1 LRITKKGAGNL
12 KKQSENYDMIMFAI
26 RKYIGG
32 DRIIW
37 AVIFVLSLYSLLSV
51 YSTSGILVFRNPGS
65 SPTYYVFRH
74 GLLLMAGLF
83 MVYLTHLIPYRYFS
97 RLSQVLVII
106 VIPLLI
112 ATLIIGEDVNQASR
126 RLEVLGFTFQT
137 SDLAKLALIMY
148 IARLL
153 SQKQNEISDL
163 RKAFLPMIIPVV
175 IICMLIM
182 PEDLST
188 AFILMST
195 CVILMFIGRIRKRYL
210 ALACFAGVFV
220 IASYI
225 GIVVLTDNETKVPA
239 RIETSV
245 DAGEET
251 RVPTWWNRI
260 KAFFNKESEPYQV
273 EQAKIAIASGG
284 FLGKFPGNSTQRN
297 FLPHSYSD
305 YIYAVIIE
313 EYGLFLGGI
322 PILLLYLIL
331 LYRAGVLVRKS
342 TRTFQAFLAVGLA
355 LGLVLQAMV
364 HMAVA
369 VNLLPVTG
377 QPLPLVSMGGTS
389 RIMTCI
395 SLGII
400 LSVSKGIMEQQRLE
414 SEAATK

>member
-1 LRITKKGAGNL
+1 
-12 KKQSENYDMIMFAI
+12 MFAI

-65 SPTYYVFRH
+65 SPIYYIFRH

-83 MVYLTHLIPYRYFS
+83 MVYLTHLVPYQYFS
-97 RLSQVLVII
+97 RLSQVLVIL

-112 ATLIIGEDVNQASR
+112 VTLIYGEDVNQASR

-148 IARLL
+148 VARLL
-153 SQKQNEISDL
+153 SQKQNEIRDL
-163 RKAFLPMIIPVV
+163 KKAFLPMIIPVG
-175 IICMLIM
+175 IICVLIM

-188 AFILMST
+188 ALILLAT
-195 CVILMFIGRIRKRYL
+195 CVILMYIGRIRKRYL
-210 ALACFAGVFV
+210 VLGCLAGIIV
-220 IASYI
+220 IGSYI
-225 GIVVLTDNETKVPA
+225 GIILLTNN
-239 RIETSV
+239 
-245 DAGEET
+245 ET
-251 RVPTWWNRI
+251 RVPTWEKRWKTFI
-260 KAFFNKESEPYQV
+260 HKESEPYQV

-313 EYGLFLGGI
+313 EYGLILGGI

-342 TRTFQAFLAVGLA
+342 TRTFPAFLAVGLT

-377 QPLPLVSMGGTS
+377 QPLPLVSMGGIS
-389 RIMTCI
+389 RILTCI

-400 LSVSKGIMEQQRLE
+400 LSVSKGIIEQQRLE
-414 SEAATK
+414 SEAATT

>member
-1 LRITKKGAGNL
+1 V
-12 KKQSENYDMIMFAI
+12 FAI

-37 AVIFVLSLYSLLSV
+37 AVIIVLSLYSLLSV

-74 GLLLMAGLF
+74 GILLMAGLF
-83 MVYLTHLIPYRYFS
+83 MVYLTHLVPYRYFS
-97 RLSQVLVII
+97 RLSQLLMII

-112 ATLIIGEDVNQASR
+112 VTFFFGEDVNQATR
-126 RLEVLGFTFQT
+126 RLQVPLLGFTFQT
-137 SDLAKLALIMY
+137 SDLAKLALIVY
-148 IARLL
+148 VARLL
-153 SQKQNEISDL
+153 SHKQNDIKDL
-163 RKAFLPMIIPVV
+163 KKAFLPIMVPVG
-175 IICMLIM
+175 IICVLIM

-188 AFILMST
+188 ALILMAT
-195 CVILMFIGRIRKRYL
+195 CVILMYIGRIKMSYL
-210 ALACFAGVFV
+210 LLLCVAGIFV
-220 IASYI
+220 ISLYA
-225 GIVVLTDNETKVPA
+225 GISLLTQKENRA
-239 RIETSV
+239 
-245 DAGEET
+245 
-251 RVPTWWNRI
+251 PTWWSRVESH
-260 KAFFNKESEPYQV
+260 FDKETESYQV
-273 EQAKIAIASGG
+273 EQAKIAVASGG
-284 FLGKFPGNSTQRN
+284 ILGKFPGNSTQRN

-313 EYGLFLGGI
+313 EYGLLLGGI
-322 PILLLYLIL
+322 PILLMYLIL

-342 TRTFQAFLAVGLA
+342 TRTFPAFLAVGLT

-389 RIMTCI
+389 RIITCI

-400 LSVSKGIMEQQRLE
+400 LSVSKGIIEQQRLE
-414 SEAATK
+414 SEAATT

>member
-1 LRITKKGAGNL
+1 
-12 KKQSENYDMIMFAI
+12 MFAI

-37 AVIFVLSLYSLLSV
+37 AVIIVLSLYSLLSV

-74 GLLLMAGLF
+74 GILLMAGLF
-83 MVYLTHLIPYRYFS
+83 MVYLSHLIPYRYFS
-97 RLSQVLVII
+97 RLSQFLVIM

-112 ATLIIGEDVNQASR
+112 VTLIFGEDVNQASR
-126 RLEVLGFTFQT
+126 RLEVPLLGFTFQT

-148 IARLL
+148 VARLL

-163 RKAFLPMIIPVV
+163 KKAFLPMIIPVG
-175 IICMLIM
+175 IICVLIM

-188 AFILMST
+188 ALILLVT
-195 CVILMFIGRIRKRYL
+195 CVILMFIGRVKLSHLTLLCL
-210 ALACFAGVFV
+210 AGIFV
-220 IASYI
+220 IGSYV
-225 GIVVLTDNETKVPA
+225 GIILLSKNEA
-239 RIETSV
+239 RVATWERRLEIFFDKET
-245 DAGEET
+245 
-251 RVPTWWNRI
+251 
-260 KAFFNKESEPYQV
+260 ESYQV
-273 EQAKIAIASGG
+273 EQAKIAIAGGG

-313 EYGLFLGGI
+313 EYGLLLGGI
-322 PILLLYLIL
+322 PILLMYLIL

-342 TRTFQAFLAVGLA
+342 TRTFPAFLAVGLT

-400 LSVSKGIMEQQRLE
+400 LSVSKGIKEQQRLE
-414 SEAATK
+414 SEASRT

>member
-1 LRITKKGAGNL
+1 
-12 KKQSENYDMIMFAI
+12 MFAI

-37 AVIFVLSLYSLLSV
+37 AVIIVLSLYSLLSV

-65 SPTYYVFRH
+65 SPIYYVFRH
-74 GLLLMAGLF
+74 GILLMVGLC
-83 MVYLTHLIPYRYFS
+83 MVYLTHLVPYRYFS
-97 RLSQVLVII
+97 RLSQILVIF

-112 ATLIIGEDVNQASR
+112 ATLIIGEDVNQANR

-148 IARLL
+148 VARML
-153 SQKQNEISDL
+153 SQKQNEITDFK
-163 RKAFLPMIIPVV
+163 KAFLPMIIPVV

-188 AFILMST
+188 AFILMAT

-210 ALACFAGVFV
+210 VLACLAGIIV
-220 IASYI
+220 IGSYI
-225 GIVVLTDNETKVPA
+225 GIVVLINNETRVPA
-239 RIETSV
+239 SNETSV
-245 DAGEET
+245 PASNET
-251 RVPTWWNRI
+251 RVPTWTKRWRI
-260 KAFFNKESEPYQV
+260 FINKESEPYQV
-273 EQAKIAIASGG
+273 EQAKIAVASGG

-313 EYGLFLGGI
+313 EYGLILGGI

-331 LYRAGVLVRKS
+331 IYRAGVLVRKS

-355 LGLVLQAMV
+355 LGLVLQAIV

-369 VNLLPVTG
+369 VDLLPVTG

-400 LSVSKGIMEQQRLE
+400 LSVSKGIIEQQRLE
-414 SEAATK
+414 SETATK

>member
-1 LRITKKGAGNL
+1 
-12 KKQSENYDMIMFAI
+12 MFSI

-37 AVIFVLSLYSLLSV
+37 AVIIVLSLYSLLSV

-74 GLLLMAGLF
+74 GILLMAGMF
-83 MVYLTHLIPYRYFS
+83 MVYLTHLVPYRYFS
-97 RLSQVLVII
+97 RLSQFLVVI
-106 VIPLLI
+106 VVPLLI
-112 ATLIIGEDVNQASR
+112 ITLIFGEDVNQASR
-126 RLEVLGFTFQT
+126 RLEVPLLGFTFQT
-137 SDLAKLALIMY
+137 SDLAKLALIMFV
-148 IARLL
+148 ARLL
-153 SQKQNEISDL
+153 SQKQNEIKDL
-163 RKAFLPMIIPVV
+163 KKAFLPIIIPVSIV
-175 IICMLIM
+175 CVLIM

-188 AFILMST
+188 ALILLATCMILMY
-195 CVILMFIGRIRKRYL
+195 IGRIKMSYL
-210 ALACFAGVFV
+210 VLLCLEGMIVLGSFV
-220 IASYI
+220 
-225 GIVVLTDNETKVPA
+225 GISMLVHKEGRVTTWERRMEIFLDKET
-239 RIETSV
+239 
-245 DAGEET
+245 
-251 RVPTWWNRI
+251 
-260 KAFFNKESEPYQV
+260 ESYQV
-273 EQAKIAIASGG
+273 EQAKIAIAGG
-284 FLGKFPGNSTQRN
+284 GILGKFPGNSTQRN

-313 EYGLFLGGI
+313 EYGLLLGGL

-342 TRTFQAFLAVGLA
+342 TRTFPAFLAVGLT

-389 RIMTCI
+389 RIITCI

-400 LSVSKGIMEQQRLE
+400 LSVSKGIIEQQRLE
-414 SEAATK
+414 RAAATT

>member
-1 LRITKKGAGNL
+1 
-12 KKQSENYDMIMFAI
+12 MFAI

-37 AVIFVLSLYSLLSV
+37 AVIIILSLYSLLSV

-65 SPTYYVFRH
+65 STAYYVFRH
-74 GLLLMAGLF
+74 GILLLAGLF
-83 MVYLTHLIPYRYFS
+83 MVYLTHLVPYRYFS
-97 RLSQVLVII
+97 RLSQLLVII
-106 VIPLLI
+106 VIPLLLI
-112 ATLIIGEDVNQASR
+112 TLFFGEEVNQASR
-126 RLEVLGFTFQT
+126 RLEVPVFGFTFQT
-137 SDLAKLALIMY
+137 SDLAKLALIVY
-148 IARLL
+148 VARLL
-153 SQKQNEISDL
+153 SQKQNEITDL
-163 RKAFLPMIIPVV
+163 KKTIIPMV
-175 IICMLIM
+175 IPVGLICVLIM

-188 AFILMST
+188 ALILLAT
-195 CVILMFIGRIRKRYL
+195 CVILMYIGRVRMKHLVLLCL
-210 ALACFAGVFV
+210 AGITVVVIFAG
-220 IASYI
+220 ISL
-225 GIVVLTDNETKVPA
+225 LTQKDNRA
-239 RIETSV
+239 
-245 DAGEET
+245 
-251 RVPTWWNRI
+251 PTWWKRI
-260 KAFFNKESEPYQV
+260 ESHFDKEEEPYQV

-284 FLGKFPGNSTQRN
+284 ILGKFPGNSTQRN

-342 TRTFQAFLAVGLA
+342 TRTFPAFLAVGLT

-369 VNLLPVTG
+369 VDLIPVTG

-400 LSVSKGIMEQQRLE
+400 LSVSKGIKEQQQLE
-414 SEAATK
+414 SEGAKT

>member
-1 LRITKKGAGNL
+1 
-12 KKQSENYDMIMFAI
+12 MFAI

-37 AVIFVLSLYSLLSV
+37 AVIIVLSLYSLLSV

-74 GLLLMAGLF
+74 GILLMAGLF

-97 RLSQVLVII
+97 RLSQFLVII
-106 VIPLLI
+106 VVPLLI
-112 ATLIIGEDVNQASR
+112 VTLIFGEDVNQATR
-126 RLEVLGFTFQT
+126 RLEVPLLGFTFQT
-137 SDLAKLALIMY
+137 SDLAKLALIVY
-148 IARLL
+148 VARLL
-153 SQKQNEISDL
+153 SQKQNDIKDL
-163 RKAFLPMIIPVV
+163 KKAFIPIMLPVG
-175 IICMLIM
+175 IICVLIM

-188 AFILMST
+188 ALILMAT
-195 CVILMFIGRIRKRYL
+195 CVILMYIGRIKIGHL
-210 ALACFAGVFV
+210 LLFCAAGIF
-220 IASYI
+220 IISLYA
-225 GIVVLTDNETKVPA
+225 GISMLTQKENRA
-239 RIETSV
+239 
-245 DAGEET
+245 
-251 RVPTWWNRI
+251 PTWWNRVESY
-260 KAFFNKESEPYQV
+260 FDKEIESYQV
-273 EQAKIAIASGG
+273 EQAKIAIAGG
-284 FLGKFPGNSTQRN
+284 GILGKFPGNSTQRN

-313 EYGLFLGGI
+313 EYGLLLGGI

-342 TRTFQAFLAVGLA
+342 TRTFPAFLAVGLT

-389 RIMTCI
+389 RIITCI

-400 LSVSKGIMEQQRLE
+400 LSVSRGIIEQQRLE
-414 SEAATK
+414 SEAVTK